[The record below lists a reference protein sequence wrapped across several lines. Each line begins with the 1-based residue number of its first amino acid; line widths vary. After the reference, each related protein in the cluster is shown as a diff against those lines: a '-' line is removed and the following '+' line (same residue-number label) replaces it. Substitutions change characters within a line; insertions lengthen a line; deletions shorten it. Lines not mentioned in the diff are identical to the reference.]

1 MGECAEMLQTFGP
14 CAFEDVGTLQD
25 GSPSSE
31 IQKEA
36 LSPADL
42 TKTVFSYKFKNPIAH
57 IQSRVCMYKR
67 ERERDF
73 FFFSFALSP
82 QSLLSLAE

>member
-1 MGECAEMLQTFGP
+1 MAWRKHAKVGECAEMLQTFGP

-42 TKTVFSYKFKNPIAH
+42 TKSCIFLQIQKSYSSH
-57 IQSRVCMYKR
+57 TEQGLYV
-67 ERERDF
+67 
-73 FFFSFALSP
+73 
-82 QSLLSLAE
+82 